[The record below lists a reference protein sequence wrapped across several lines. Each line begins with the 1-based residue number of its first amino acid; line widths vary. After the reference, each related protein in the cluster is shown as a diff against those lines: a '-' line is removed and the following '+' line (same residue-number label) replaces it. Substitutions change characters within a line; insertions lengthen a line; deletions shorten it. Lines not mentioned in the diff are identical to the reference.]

1 MFDFR
6 TEHPEEDAKKR
17 QDKKMA
23 HLKSAIKRM
32 RTSREANAR
41 NRARKSTLK
50 TVEKKFRAAVAAGDA
65 AAAATFLRECASQFD
80 KAAKKGVIH
89 PNKASNKKS
98 QLDKLMNSIAK

>member
-1 MFDFR
+1 MFQGR
-6 TEHPEEDAKKR
+6 HEHPAGRQKKR
-17 QDKKMA
+17 QKTMA

-32 RTSREANAR
+32 RTSREQNAR

-65 AAAATFLRECASQFD
+65 AEAATLLRECDSQFD

-89 PNKASNKKS
+89 ANKAANKKS
-98 QLDKLMNSIAK
+98 QLNKLMNSIAK

>member
-1 MFDFR
+1 MWR
-6 TEHPEEDAKKR
+6 KR
-17 QDKKMA
+17 LRRKEKARQKMA

-32 RTSREANAR
+32 RTSREQNAR

-65 AAAATFLRECASQFD
+65 AAAATLLRECASQFD

-89 PNKASNKKS
+89 ANKAANKKS

>member
-1 MFDFR
+1 
-6 TEHPEEDAKKR
+6 
-17 QDKKMA
+17 MA

-32 RTSREANAR
+32 RTSREQNAR

-65 AAAATFLRECASQFD
+65 ANAAVYLRESISEFD

-89 PNKASNKKS
+89 ANKAANKKS
-98 QLDKLMNSIAK
+98 QLNKLMNSIAK

>member
-1 MFDFR
+1 
-6 TEHPEEDAKKR
+6 
-17 QDKKMA
+17 MA

-32 RTSREANAR
+32 RTSREQNAR

-65 AAAATFLRECASQFD
+65 ANAAAYLRESISEFD

-89 PNKASNKKS
+89 ANKASNKKS
-98 QLDKLMNSIAK
+98 QLTKLMNTLNK

>member
-1 MFDFR
+1 
-6 TEHPEEDAKKR
+6 
-17 QDKKMA
+17 MA

-32 RTSREANAR
+32 RTSREQNAR

-65 AAAATFLRECASQFD
+65 TAAATLLRECASQFD

-89 PNKASNKKS
+89 ANKAANKKS

>member
-1 MFDFR
+1 MR
-6 TEHPEEDAKKR
+6 RKEKAR
-17 QDKKMA
+17 QKMA

-32 RTSREANAR
+32 RTSREQNAR

-65 AAAATFLRECASQFD
+65 AAAATLLRECASQFD

-89 PNKASNKKS
+89 ANKAANKKS

>member
-1 MFDFR
+1 MLFCGPNTRMDDQK
-6 TEHPEEDAKKR
+6 EKAW
-17 QDKKMA
+17 QKMA

-65 AAAATFLRECASQFD
+65 AAAATLLRDCASAYD

-89 PNKASNKKS
+89 ANKASNKKS
-98 QLDKLMNSIAK
+98 QLNKLMNTLNK

>member
-1 MFDFR
+1 MFNGGR
-6 TEHPEEDAKKR
+6 TPGVERKKKAR
-17 QDKKMA
+17 QKMA

-65 AAAATFLRECASQFD
+65 ASAATLLRECASQYD

-89 PNKASNKKS
+89 ANKASNKKS
-98 QLDKLMNSIAK
+98 QLTKLMNTLNK